1 MSLYCLK
8 CRTNAENKNS
18 KAAKIKI
25 ERITLLLKRAVCD
38 SKKLKCIKKEEASR
52 LLRLRIKTPLGKVT
66 TLGKTPLV
74 GPLLF

>member
-18 KAAKIKI
+18 KAAKTKI

-38 SKKLKCIKKEEASR
+38 SKKLKCIKEEEASR
-52 LLRLRIKTPLGKVT
+52 
-66 TLGKTPLV
+66 
-74 GPLLF
+74 F